1 MTNNKKP
8 VKNPRIRMFMKSG
21 MEDEYRD
28 IKSFQLINLTK
39 LLNAKK
45 NNNSMKNM
53 NFTHKNASG
62 KVKKDRIELTG
73 PNTGIY
79 ILGAKNNKPEVKSDF
94 IWMILPSHN
103 GIMTKEEQ
111 KAEKNRR
118 NKGKNPVKSV
128 KNSVKKSVKNSVKKS
143 VKNSVK
149 KTVKNSVKKTS
160 NNNLS

>member
-28 IKSFQLINLTK
+28 IKSFHVINLTK

-45 NNNSMKNM
+45 NNNSIKNM
-53 NFTHKNASG
+53 IFTHEN
-62 KVKKDRIELTG
+62 KKDRIELTG

-94 IWMILPSHN
+94 IWVRLPSHK
-103 GIMTKEEQ
+103 GTMTKEEQ

-118 NKGKNPVKSV
+118 NKGKNQVKKV
-128 KNSVKKSVKNSVKKS
+128 KSVKKSVTKNKK
-143 VKNSVK
+143 VNKTVNKTVK
-149 KTVKNSVKKTS
+149 KTKTKTI
-160 NNNLS
+160 NNLH